1 MRKTDSCGAQ
11 TEDRPLRA
19 LVTGSTRGIG
29 WAIAWALAHR
39 GMAPI
44 LTYRQDAVS
53 AEQAMARLST
63 VCAQAQL
70 IRADVCR
77 ESDLDRLFETAFSRG
92 PIDVLVN
99 NVGEFLYRPFL
110 ETTRGDWDRVLRSN
124 LLATVG
130 ACRRALPSMRAHG
143 RGHIIN
149 VTSLHAD
156 RIRARPN
163 TLPYAIAKM
172 GVVQITHALAKTEAV
187 YGIRVNA
194 VAPGFIDGGA
204 HTQPEDMQRVPLGRL
219 GTPEDVAQAVAY
231 LVSPEAAYVTGA
243 VLEIHGGALL

>member
-1 MRKTDSCGAQ
+1 VSKPDPCGAR
-11 TEDRPLRA
+11 TDNRPSRV

-29 WAIAWALAHR
+29 WAIAWTLAHR
-39 GMAPI
+39 GMVPI
-44 LTYRQDAVS
+44 LTYRADAVT

-63 VCAQAQL
+63 VCAETQL
-70 IRADVCR
+70 IHADVCR
-77 ESDLDRLFETAFSRG
+77 ESDLDRMFQAAFSRG

-110 ETTRGDWDRVLRSN
+110 ETTRDDWERILHSN
-124 LLATVG
+124 LLATAG
-130 ACRRALPSMRAHG
+130 ACRRVLPSMRARG

-172 GVVQITHALAKTEAV
+172 GVVQITHSLAKTEAV

-194 VAPGFIDGGA
+194 VAPGFIDGGT
-204 HTQPEDMQRVPLGRL
+204 HTQPEDVQRVPLGRL
-219 GTPEDVAQAVAY
+219 GTPEDIAQAVAY
-231 LVSPEAAYVTGA
+231 LVSPEAEYVTGA